1 MKNDN
6 LPGLSSLWLMSL
18 AMALGILISV
28 LVPLIISSNTVNST
42 AWIGFCGSILGG
54 AITLI
59 GLIVATRNV
68 NRQLQVNLLIREET
82 RMEEELPGLKQA
94 FEFLDYCRSEF
105 LPDPDHIIHAL
116 QRRGIEADDPMDGPM
131 SLDVFAKHF
140 STTDRRTLIS
150 VFELVEKIVSR
161 CYSFSR
167 AEVQLQTLQN
177 EMVNDIGVFPPD
189 IIEER
194 KKWRSAQQG
203 DLAQQFEI
211 LRGYLAELDKA
222 ASDLSERMKDT
233 NRKLI
238 AYRTEIKKYLP
249 E

>member
-1 MKNDN
+1 MTNDN

-18 AMALGILISV
+18 AMALGVIISIA
-28 LVPLIISSNTVNST
+28 VPLIVSANAVNST

-59 GLIVATRNV
+59 GLVVATRNV

-105 LPDPDHIIHAL
+105 LPDPDHILHAL
-116 QRRGIEADDPMDGPM
+116 ERRAIETEDPIDGPM

-150 VFELVEKIVSR
+150 VFELIEKIVSR
-161 CYSFSR
+161 CYWFSR
-167 AEVQLQTLQN
+167 AEVQLENLQK
-177 EMVNDIGVFPPD
+177 EMVNDIINFPPN

-194 KKWRSAQQG
+194 KLWRSKQQG
-203 DLAQQFEI
+203 DIVQHFEI
-211 LRGYLAELDKA
+211 LQGYIAEVDKA
-222 ASDLSERMKDT
+222 ASSLDQRIKKT
-233 NRKLI
+233 NRRLLSF
-238 AYRTEIKKYLP
+238 REEIEAYLP